1 MPASP
6 AADPAQGQTAIP
18 RAADPV
24 RAPRLAAAAAAS
36 CDLPQAPLQSCRI

>member
-6 AADPAQGQTAIP
+6 AVAPAQGQTAIP

-36 CDLPQAPLQSCRI
+36 GGLPQAPLQSCRI